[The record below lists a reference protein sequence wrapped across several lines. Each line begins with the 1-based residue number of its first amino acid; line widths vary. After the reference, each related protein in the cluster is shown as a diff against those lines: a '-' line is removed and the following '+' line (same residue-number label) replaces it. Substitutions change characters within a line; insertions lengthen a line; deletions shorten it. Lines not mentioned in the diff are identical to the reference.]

1 MNALRWI
8 LSLILAGLFVYMAVF
23 KFLPE
28 VNGSVNPVFPV
39 IAKNTGFAFVEP
51 YFRWLTGAME
61 IITALLLLVP
71 ATRRVGAGLG
81 LMILIGALVA
91 HFTPILGIEVE
102 GAGKTVFYMA
112 IVMTVLS
119 VIVLA
124 IGGRRKVHVDDH
136 HRVEEQ
142 HR

>member
-1 MNALRWI
+1 MNVLRWI

-71 ATRRVGAGLG
+71 ATRLS
-81 LMILIGALVA
+81 LI
-91 HFTPILGIEVE
+91 HI
-102 GAGKTVFYMA
+102 
-112 IVMTVLS
+112 
-119 VIVLA
+119 
-124 IGGRRKVHVDDH
+124 
-136 HRVEEQ
+136 
-142 HR
+142 